1 MRAFFFG
8 FGLPFADAAYSVD
21 HSKKRG
27 SMLQGNRAIITGSNS
42 GVGLGVAE
50 ELARAGADVVLNSFT
65 DRAKDHA
72 LAADLAAL
80 T

>member
-1 MRAFFFG
+1 
-8 FGLPFADAAYSVD
+8 
-21 HSKKRG
+21 
-27 SMLQGNRAIITGSNS
+27 MLQGKRAIITGSNS

>member
-1 MRAFFFG
+1 
-8 FGLPFADAAYSVD
+8 
-21 HSKKRG
+21 
-27 SMLQGNRAIITGSNS
+27 MLQGKRAIITGSNS

-65 DRAKDHA
+65 DWAKDHA